1 MKAVRGV
8 IVAFVTALI
17 GYGVAW
23 TASQSSVEVS
33 LSFYVGGLFL
43 LCGILSFAI
52 NWLVFIPSAMART
65 EKFYDLT
72 GSITYLSM
80 MGLALALAPSLDLR
94 AKLAAGAVI
103 LWSLRLG
110 LFLFTRINADGH
122 DRRFAEIKINP
133 FRFLAAWSIQALWC
147 LLTAAAALAIITSPK
162 QQPLDI
168 FLIVGGAMWVIGF
181 LIEVVA
187 DEQKK
192 AFRKDPAN
200 AGKFI
205 DKGLWSRSRH
215 PNYFGE
221 ILLWSGMAI
230 AAIPVLMGGLWITL
244 ISPLFVTLL
253 LTKVSGIP
261 LLDASARKRWG
272 DDPEYQAYRKRTPAL
287 IPRLGG

>member
-1 MKAVRGV
+1 MKAVRGI
-8 IVAFVTALI
+8 IVALVTALI

-23 TASQSSVEVS
+23 TASQSSIQVS
-33 LSFYVGGLFL
+33 LPFYVGGLFL

-80 MGLALALAPSLDLR
+80 MGLALALTPSLDLR

-110 LFLFTRINADGH
+110 LFLFTRISADGH

-168 FLIVGGAMWVIGF
+168 FLVVGGAMWVIGF
-181 LIEVVA
+181 LIEVIA

-221 ILLWSGMAI
+221 ILLWTGMAV
-230 AAIPVLMGGLWITL
+230 AAIPVLTGGLWITL

-272 DDPEYQAYRKRTPAL
+272 DDPEYRAYRKRTPAL
-287 IPRLGG
+287 IPRLGS